1 MPGAD
6 SGWKPPALA
15 AVHPR
20 HVPPCAPGMAATRL
34 CRGARR
40 RAPLPCH
47 PATRRRRKELIPR
60 RLSLLETETNAR
72 RRWGFLSER
81 QSDAPAW
88 PPPTRCLHP
97 CPQGSRQAGGG
108 QAGGRVAA
116 ARPPT
121 QPLAPPTSG
130 LGFPGGLQ
138 PGRGVVCGFPEVWGL
153 LDFRDLF
160 FKKKY
165 LPLGTKSRHEGA
177 PPRTCWALPL
187 HAQHYNKAG
196 LLPGCCA
203 AFSNC

>member
-6 SGWKPPALA
+6 SGWKPPARA
-15 AVHPR
+15 AVR

-121 QPLAPPTSG
+121 QPLAPQPPGWASQG
-130 LGFPGGLQ
+130 GPSQEGVWCVAFQKFGAFWILGIYF
-138 PGRGVVCGFPEVWGL
+138 
-153 LDFRDLF
+153 
-160 FKKKY
+160 
-165 LPLGTKSRHEGA
+165 
-177 PPRTCWALPL
+177 
-187 HAQHYNKAG
+187 
-196 LLPGCCA
+196 
-203 AFSNC
+203 